1 MGEMERPP
9 TRRQVERR
17 NRILVTAAELA
28 AEGGYEALQMRTLA
42 DRSGV
47 ALATIYKYFDSKDQV
62 LIQVIRAS
70 TIELMDRLGG
80 VAAAGSTPAD
90 QVVDVFR
97 RVHRWMDERPKLVA
111 AAIQA
116 LNVAAELP
124 PSTGAIVT
132 DRLSDTY
139 VPALQKIDPERL
151 DRIVRTVRYAWR
163 TLMRDWVRELITI
176 DDVNREIADIVHL
189 LLDEVGDGA

>member
-1 MGEMERPP
+1 MGAIERPP

-17 NRILVTAAELA
+17 NRILATASELA
-28 AEGGYEALQMRTLA
+28 TEGGYEALQMRTLA

-62 LIQVIRAS
+62 LIQVIRTS
-70 TIELMDRLGG
+70 TIELIERLGG

-90 QVVDVFR
+90 QVIDVFR
-97 RVHRWMDERPKLVA
+97 RAHRWMDERPKLVA

-124 PSTGAIVT
+124 PAAGALVT
-132 DRLSDTY
+132 DQLAKVY
-139 VPALQKIDPERL
+139 VPALQELDPERL
-151 DRIVRTVRYAWR
+151 DRVVRTLRYVWR
-163 TLMRDWVRELITI
+163 TLMRDWVRELISI
-176 DDVNREIADIVHL
+176 DDVNREMADIVHL
-189 LLDEVGDGA
+189 LLDADDDGT

>member
-1 MGEMERPP
+1 MGAIERPP

-17 NRILVTAAELA
+17 NRILATASEMAT
-28 AEGGYEALQMRTLA
+28 EGGYDALQMRTLA

-62 LIQVIRAS
+62 LIHLIRQS
-70 TIELMDRLGG
+70 TVEVMERLGS
-80 VAAAGSTPAD
+80 VAPAGSTPAD

-111 AAIQA
+111 ASILA
-116 LNVAAELP
+116 LNVASELP
-124 PSTGAIVT
+124 PSPGGILT
-132 DRLSDTY
+132 DQLSEVY
-139 VPALQKIDPERL
+139 VPALQELDPERL
-151 DRIVRTVRYAWR
+151 ERIVKTLRYAWR
-163 TLMRDWVRELITI
+163 TLMRDWVRDLITI

-189 LLDEVGDGA
+189 LLDAEVDGA

>member
-1 MGEMERPP
+1 MGAIERPL

-17 NRILVTAAELA
+17 DRVLITAAELA
-28 AEGGYEALQMRTLA
+28 TEGGYDALQMRTLA

-70 TIELMDRLGG
+70 TVELIDRLGG
-80 VAAAGSTPAD
+80 VAPAGSTPAD

-97 RVHRWMDERPKLVA
+97 RAHRWMDERPRLVA

-116 LNVAAELP
+116 LNVASELP
-124 PSTGAIVT
+124 PAAGALVT
-132 DRLSDTY
+132 DKLSEVY

-151 DRIVRTVRYAWR
+151 DRIVRTLRYSWR
-163 TLMRDWVRELITI
+163 TLMRDWVRDLISI
-176 DDVNREIADIVHL
+176 DDVNREMADIVHL
-189 LLDEVGDGA
+189 LLDIDDDGA